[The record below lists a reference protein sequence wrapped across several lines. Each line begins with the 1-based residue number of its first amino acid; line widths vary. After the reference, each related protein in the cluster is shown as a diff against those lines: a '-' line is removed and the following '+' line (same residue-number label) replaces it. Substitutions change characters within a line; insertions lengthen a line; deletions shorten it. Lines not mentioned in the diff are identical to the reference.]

1 MDRYKFTRIIKSKDT
16 GNRVYKS
23 TFYPNI
29 RIGNV
34 DKFVYPIDGD
44 RFENLA
50 YRYYGDATL
59 WWIIA
64 QANNIRDGS
73 FGLKPDKQIRIPM
86 EISKILKDFR
96 KINEEL

>member
-1 MDRYKFTRIIKSKDT
+1 MSRYKFTGKKIDKYT
-16 GNRVYKS
+16 GNRVQKI
-23 TFYPNI
+23 TLYPEI
-29 RIGNV
+29 RIG
-34 DKFVYPIDGD
+34 DGDQFVYPIDGD

-50 YRYYGDATL
+50 HRYYGDATL

-86 EISKILKDFR
+86 EIAKILKDLSL
-96 KINEEL
+96 IHI

>member
-23 TFYPNI
+23 TFYPKIKIENT
-29 RIGNV
+29 

-44 RFENLA
+44 RLENVA
-50 YRYYGDATL
+50 HRYYGDATL

-73 FGLKPDKQIRIPM
+73 FGLKPDKQIRIPIDV
-86 EISKILKDFR
+86 EPIVNELKR
-96 KINEEL
+96 MSY

>member
-23 TFYPNI
+23 TFYPKIKIENT
-29 RIGNV
+29 

-44 RFENLA
+44 RLENVA
-50 YRYYGDATL
+50 HRYYGDATL

-73 FGLKPDKQIRIPM
+73 FGLKPDKQIRIP
-86 EISKILKDFR
+86 IDIDPI
-96 KINEEL
+96 INKLENMAF